1 MLEKGWIYNMIKEIK
16 TKLSSFEIFT
26 IFRNEENSFILDSA
40 MDEKKLGR
48 FSFISSN
55 PFKVLKYKNTLN
67 NPLDNLQEELKK
79 YKVENKTHLP
89 FIGGAVGYL
98 SYDLGNYIEKLPRTA
113 IDDTNVYDLYFG
125 LYNWVIVVDHLE
137 NKTYIATP
145 DLDIEEENKI
155 ITIINTISTISV
167 TQNKSYTSFKVSLS
181 PITRLVFFP
190 YNLFIASFIL
200 L

>member
-40 MDEKKLGR
+40 MDKKKLGR

-79 YKVENKTHLP
+79 IEQQIVSSKITEHQAIIKKAIIEDIKKENEYGIYYYMNL
-89 FIGGAVGYL
+89 YL
-98 SYDLGNYIEKLPRTA
+98 HMI
-113 IDDTNVYDLYFG
+113 F
-125 LYNWVIVVDHLE
+125 
-137 NKTYIATP
+137 
-145 DLDIEEENKI
+145 NKI
-155 ITIINTISTISV
+155 SENSLGIIILTILIITMMYI
-167 TQNKSYTSFKVSLS
+167 F
-181 PITRLVFFP
+181 
-190 YNLFIASFIL
+190 
-200 L
+200 

>member
-1 MLEKGWIYNMIKEIK
+1 MLEKGWIYNMIKEIN
-16 TKLSSFEIFT
+16 TKLNSFEIFT
-26 IFRNEENSFILDSA
+26 IFKDEENSFILDSA

-48 FSFISSN
+48 YSFISSN
-55 PFKVLKYKNTLN
+55 PFKVLKHKDTLK

-79 YKVENKTHLP
+79 YKVENKTNLP

-98 SYDLGNYIEKLPRTA
+98 SYDLGNYIERLPRTA

-125 LYNWVIVVDHLE
+125 FYNWVIVVDHLE

-155 ITIINTISTISV
+155 VKNIE
-167 TQNKSYTSFKVSLS
+167 KKK
-181 PITRLVFFP
+181 TR
-190 YNLFIASFIL
+190 IASIRYL
-200 L
+200 

>member
-1 MLEKGWIYNMIKEIK
+1 MIKEIK

-40 MDEKKLGR
+40 MDKKKLGR

-98 SYDLGNYIEKLPRTA
+98 SYDLGNYIVLHVNKPLTGETLFKGIKKIYL
-113 IDDTNVYDLYFG
+113 NSYG
-125 LYNWVIVVDHLE
+125 YN
-137 NKTYIATP
+137 
-145 DLDIEEENKI
+145 EENVMDILEQVREINKQKQEKVFPI
-155 ITIINTISTISV
+155 RKKLNSDGTIDVIMNET
-167 TQNKSYTSFKVSLS
+167 NKFE
-181 PITRLVFFP
+181 F
-190 YNLFIASFIL
+190 NLKNKEL
-200 L
+200 